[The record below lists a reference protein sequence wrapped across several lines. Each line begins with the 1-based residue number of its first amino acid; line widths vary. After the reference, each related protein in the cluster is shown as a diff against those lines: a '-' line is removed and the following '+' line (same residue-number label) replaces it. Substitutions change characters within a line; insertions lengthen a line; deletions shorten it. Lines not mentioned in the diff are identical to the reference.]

1 MENIFHFLWT
11 VLCPHLAL
19 GGHSKA
25 LNLNFSSED
34 QALAGYDNIHLV
46 HAALHAVVPG
56 QVLPGL
62 VLGGLFVPARHVPGQ
77 RAVVTRGQ
85 RVHCNNIKLY
95 IL

>member
-19 GGHSKA
+19 GHGGHSKS

-34 QALAGYDNIHLV
+34 QALAGYDNMHLV

-77 RAVVTRGQ
+77 RAVVTRG
-85 RVHCNNIKLY
+85 
-95 IL
+95 